1 MMQAAKGGYGTV
13 SIVSHCSPTATGGN
27 PMQVLDTHVINSSA
41 GTVIVEFKGE
51 GSELVSVR
59 IAGGPGGIDG
69 DHAVLRAKEIMM
81 QLAAFDDAIPTRIWN
96 GGDVTE
102 SGVHSDQEPLPIA
115 RRGSHIRAD

>member
-1 MMQAAKGGYGTV
+1 
-13 SIVSHCSPTATGGN
+13 
-27 PMQVLDTHVINSSA
+27 MQVLDTHVSNSSA

-59 IAGGPGGIDG
+59 IAGGRGGIDG